1 MKAKT
6 KKGWWQYSISPEEYR
21 KIPPIKN
28 PCPLSDELYCQL
40 MLKAKENPGLAAT
53 PWIHLADAVSRGT
66 VTPIEAYDCIL
77 LGYVPSPFDLRDS
90 LYSHLL

>member
-1 MKAKT
+1 MKSKT
-6 KKGWWQYSISPEEYR
+6 KKGWWNYSISPEEYR

-28 PCPLSDELYCQL
+28 PCPLSDELYSQL
-40 MLKAKENPGLAAT
+40 MVKAKENPDHAAT

-66 VTPIEAYDCIL
+66 VTPMEAYDCII